1 MGLFDS
7 IKKKLSSIVDEEDR
21 EQNVVTG
28 QAPPRRT
35 ISNLKSSKYYQ
46 PVKKYKFHKIS
57 TIKLKREILS
67 TWDSFFSMAK
77 TNPTIIGFDRR
88 SRKKFKHLYHDETIL
103 IAEAAGV
110 MEIVTKKEIKQ
121 ITLKDSPL
129 EKLTAGVSNQIG
141 TLYIKNEQVAF
152 VNHQENNAMLFEFKW
167 QPFRFSIG
175 ADFWLVGTRETYNGP
190 GELYCFDL
198 NGNVKWAIEF
208 KEIIPSLFGEI
219 SFMPY
224 LLEVSTDSTDIFVAS
239 MDRLYR
245 LDIEGNLKARIAI
258 SELKEKE
265 LREKQEKTKRS
276 LTRTPRTE
284 QETISQLAEQL
295 ASEFSAGFERM
306 AHSSPFAGFAH
317 DPITDMV
324 FVLEEQG
331 RLSAWDEEGK
341 MVWLNIFKNE
351 GRFISWID
359 EKVVV
364 SFKTGE
370 TFWMTRDGQVVYGA
384 KLPNQVRTI
393 GLIPNQEKYLIVN
406 EDNRLYEL
414 HKSTGEL
421 VTGSEGHPG
430 MALFTVSGQMIFFDG
445 GLSTQGYFWL
455 SPEGHL
461 WKHYEAKTIADGSS
475 VEAGTGGLA
484 PEIAAIKNFPKKYSV
499 KTEKGEFGNR
509 VIDLVG
515 ERIYVAHRTE
525 RMENMD
531 DRYFSLSDEERK
543 LENKRHNLVCMD
555 FQSNVLWKKE
565 FYSSMWSL
573 FISPDGNYI
582 FTSIPEDTE
591 ITYLPGHLLIL
602 TKDGEEAGR
611 IKVSA
616 HGFNLEF
623 TTKETANIQLAA
635 ESAGELVR
643 GILRANYN
651 KKWEFIEQKNGSNSS
666 EFGAGLYKEKTTNF
680 KLKRTDKKRYIL
692 ATKDKEVELKLSAA
706 VYEIYEVK
714 NRRIVLRTGTRV
726 VSMYNESLEK
736 VMEVKETEN
745 ITSVVVS
752 NNGFAVVTKKEVK
765 GYNFEGKIM
774 WNYSALPK
782 SYESTVVWNPNSQQY
797 VWVVSNNLETV
808 IATVAENG
816 VIAHSQSFNKSLYHH
831 QPIVSVEKGW
841 FVVQTNDVIEAYKM
855 G

>member
-7 IKKKLSSIVDEEDR
+7 IKKKLSSRVEEER
-21 EQNVVTG
+21 HEKNTVER
-28 QAPPRRT
+28 QASPRRT
-35 ISNLKSSKYYQ
+35 ASNIKSSEYFQ
-46 PVKKYKFHKIS
+46 TVRIHKFHKVS
-57 TIKLKREILS
+57 EIQLETETAA
-67 TWDSFFSMAK
+67 TWNSFFSMAK
-77 TNPTIIGFDRR
+77 MNPTLIGFDLR
-88 SRKKFKHLYHDETIL
+88 SRKKFKHLYHDETML
-103 IAEAAGV
+103 IAEAAKV
-110 MEIVTKKEIKQ
+110 MEIVTKREIKQ
-121 ITLKDSPL
+121 ITLKDTPL
-129 EKLTAGVSNQIG
+129 EKLTATVSNQTG
-141 TLYIKNEQVAF
+141 TIFSKNEQVAF
-152 VNHQENNAMLFEFKW
+152 VNHQKANAMLFEFKW
-167 QPFRFSIG
+167 QPFRMSIG
-175 ADFWLVGTRETYNGP
+175 ADFWLVGTRETYEGP

-224 LLEVSTDSTDIFVAS
+224 QLEVSTDSTDIFVAS

-245 LDIEGNLKARIAI
+245 LDVEGNLKARIAI

-284 QETISQLAEQL
+284 QEAISQLAEQL
-295 ASEFSAGFERM
+295 AEQFSAGFERM
-306 AHSSPFAGFAH
+306 THSSPFAGFAH
-317 DPITDMV
+317 DPETDMV

-331 RLSAWDEEGK
+331 RLSAWDENGK

-359 EKVVV
+359 EKIVV

-406 EDNRLYEL
+406 DDNRLYEL

-430 MALFTVSGQMIFFDG
+430 MALFTVSGQTIFFDG
-445 GLSTQGYFWL
+445 GISTQGYFWL

-475 VEAGTGGLA
+475 VEAEVGGLA
-484 PEIAAIKNFPKKYSV
+484 PEIAAIKDFPKKYTV
-499 KTEKGEFGNR
+499 NTQNMEFENR
-509 VIDLVG
+509 VIDVVG
-515 ERIYVAHRTE
+515 ERIYIVQRTK
-525 RMENMD
+525 RMDYTD
-531 DRYFSLSDEERK
+531 DRYLTRSDEERK
-543 LENKRHNLVCMD
+543 LENKHHYLMCMD
-555 FQSNVLWKKE
+555 FHSNVLWKKE
-565 FYSSMWSL
+565 LYSSMWSL
-573 FISPDGNYI
+573 FLSPDGNYI

-602 TKDGEEAGR
+602 TKDGEEVGK
-611 IKVSA
+611 IKVPA
-616 HGFNLEF
+616 HGFYLDF
-623 TTKETANIQLAA
+623 ISKDSANIQLAS
-635 ESAGELVR
+635 ESAGEVVR
-643 GILRANYN
+643 GVLRPNYN
-651 KKWEFIEQKNGSNSS
+651 KKWEFIELKNGTASS
-666 EFGAGLYKEKTTNF
+666 EFGAGLNKEKTTNF
-680 KLKRTDKKRYIL
+680 MLKRTDKKKYIL
-692 ATKDKEVELKLSAA
+692 TTKNKEIELKLPAA
-706 VYEIYEVK
+706 VYEIYEIK
-714 NRRIVLRTGTRV
+714 NRRIVLKTGTRV
-726 VSMYNESLEK
+726 VTMYNENLDK
-736 VMEVKETEN
+736 VMEVKEAEN

-752 NNGFAVVTKKEVK
+752 NNGFVVVTKKEVK
-765 GYNFEGKIM
+765 GYNFEGEVL

-782 SYESTVVWNPNSQQY
+782 SSESTVVWNPNSQQY
-797 VWVVSNNLETV
+797 VWVVSNNLQTV
-808 IATVAENG
+808 IATVSENG
-816 VIAHSQSFNKSLYHH
+816 VVAHSQSFDKGFYHR

-841 FVVQTNDVIEAYKM
+841 FVVQTNEVIEVFKL